1 MERLKFYNLK
11 LKTQMLI
18 LFTFVIVAISIS
30 LTAYEYFS
38 KTEIYR
44 ENFDLH
50 SFVVMRYIQ
59 FGLNHGL
66 KEGNYK
72 LVNEI
77 LGWTDKDKH
86 IRFIKL
92 TDNKKNVICQHPRK
106 PQHTVSEPWKLE
118 KMNSL
123 NNEYVVIKDSLFIS
137 GAKYFVFMGFNTK
150 SYKAKSADMVKDIS
164 LFTMII
170 LLLGTLGVYLITRA
184 VSSSIEKLSFTA
196 DQIGS
201 GKYEQKAEE
210 KKGSSEVRKLASSF
224 NSMVNQILVSRKA
237 HIEEI
242 EKYNKFLDEQNK
254 TLFQTNA
261 SLEKE
266 IAERKQF
273 EAYLRRSEENLRTIF
288 DSSPVPMVLSTFENT
303 TVLGY
308 NDALLKFLGLQ
319 KEDLDGKSF
328 RDVYLDP
335 SQRDNLELVLKQDGC
350 VKDFEI
356 QLKHSN
362 GSIIWGLASSSFVFV
377 NDVECIVTG
386 IIDISDR
393 KAAENAM
400 RFAKEQAE
408 NANRAKSEFLANMSH
423 EIRTPMNAILGFSQI
438 LNDKLEDKQLKFYAD
453 AIFNSGKSL
462 LSLINDILDLSK
474 IEAGKLELDYSNV
487 NPYTLL
493 KEIESI
499 FSYSAAEKGLGFII
513 DIDKSL
519 PAGLLIDEIRVRQI
533 LVNLVG
539 NAVKFT
545 NKGFIKLSIAKQSI
559 QNNHSTVNLLI
570 SVEDTGIGVD
580 DSQKLI
586 IFDAF
591 CQQSG
596 QNSRKY
602 GGTGLGLT
610 ITKRLVEVMGGSI
623 TLESKLGLGS
633 TFTVSL
639 DNVVVSSIIDLPE
652 QEKSSNDMDICFNDA
667 KVLIVD
673 DVIVNRELIK
683 EFFKG
688 TGMQFFEAGNGL
700 EAIEKANKLL
710 PDIILLDMKMPVLD
724 GYEAAKKL
732 RQDDATKNIP
742 IIALTASAMKGDQ
755 ARIMQFGFNGFISKP
770 VDKTQLIQ
778 LIADIIPQFVS
789 RTSEYATNPQIK
801 ESISFADES
810 SILNVN
816 HLKTILSGDLADTA
830 NTLLKTLIIGDI
842 QEFADELSIVGLEHR
857 FRFLQEY
864 SSNLKEYASRFDIA
878 SMRNLLAEF
887 PEIAK
892 NLSKEV

>member
-1 MERLKFYNLK
+1 M
-11 LKTQMLI
+11 
-18 LFTFVIVAISIS
+18 
-30 LTAYEYFS
+30 
-38 KTEIYR
+38 
-44 ENFDLH
+44 
-50 SFVVMRYIQ
+50 
-59 FGLNHGL
+59 
-66 KEGNYK
+66 
-72 LVNEI
+72 
-77 LGWTDKDKH
+77 
-86 IRFIKL
+86 
-92 TDNKKNVICQHPRK
+92 
-106 PQHTVSEPWKLE
+106 
-118 KMNSL
+118 
-123 NNEYVVIKDSLFIS
+123 
-137 GAKYFVFMGFNTK
+137 
-150 SYKAKSADMVKDIS
+150 
-164 LFTMII
+164 
-170 LLLGTLGVYLITRA
+170 
-184 VSSSIEKLSFTA
+184 
-196 DQIGS
+196 
-201 GKYEQKAEE
+201 
-210 KKGSSEVRKLASSF
+210 
-224 NSMVNQILVSRKA
+224 
-237 HIEEI
+237 
-242 EKYNKFLDEQNK
+242 
-254 TLFQTNA
+254 
-261 SLEKE
+261 
-266 IAERKQF
+266 
-273 EAYLRRSEENLRTIF
+273 
-288 DSSPVPMVLSTFENT
+288 
-303 TVLGY
+303 
-308 NDALLKFLGLQ
+308 
-319 KEDLDGKSF
+319 
-328 RDVYLDP
+328 
-335 SQRDNLELVLKQDGC
+335 
-350 VKDFEI
+350 
-356 QLKHSN
+356 
-362 GSIIWGLASSSFVFV
+362 
-377 NDVECIVTG
+377 
-386 IIDISDR
+386 
-393 KAAENAM
+393 
-400 RFAKEQAE
+400 
-408 NANRAKSEFLANMSH
+408 
-423 EIRTPMNAILGFSQI
+423 
-438 LNDKLEDKQLKFYAD
+438 
-453 AIFNSGKSL
+453 
-462 LSLINDILDLSK
+462 
-474 IEAGKLELDYSNV
+474 
-487 NPYTLL
+487 
-493 KEIESI
+493 
-499 FSYSAAEKGLGFII
+499 
-513 DIDKSL
+513 
-519 PAGLLIDEIRVRQI
+519 
-533 LVNLVG
+533 
-539 NAVKFT
+539 
-545 NKGFIKLSIAKQSI
+545 
-559 QNNHSTVNLLI
+559 NLLI